1 MTQIEVATA
10 PTGDQATTVLYTEPA
25 VGVVR
30 IILDRPAKGNAQ
42 DTQMTYDINDALMRA
57 AHDDAV
63 KVIILGGVG
72 KHFSTGHDL
81 KDHGHDKVVQAS
93 ARMGVYGNID
103 TANIAGYYAWEREVY
118 LDACRRWRSI
128 PKPVIAEVHGA
139 CFGGGLMLAWIAD
152 LIIADDDAT
161 FCDPVVNIGVNGVE
175 FFAHAWELGARKAK
189 EMLFTA
195 DTWSAEEAK
204 QWGMVNHVT
213 PRAELEDFTLALALK
228 IAEKPMFALKMVKE
242 SVNASVD
249 SQGQT
254 DAIDKAFLYHQL
266 CHAHNRVEF
275 GGVLDPGGL
284 PETIL
289 KSGELSTLVAG
300 TCT

>member
-1 MTQIEVATA
+1 MTAQPSTVQYTVPA
-10 PTGDQATTVLYTEPA
+10 PGIA
-25 VGVVR
+25 R
-30 IILDRPAKGNAQ
+30 ILLDRPTKGNAQ
-42 DTQMTYDINDALMRA
+42 DTQMTYDINGALMKA
-57 AHDDAV
+57 AHDDGI
-63 KVIILGGVG
+63 KVIILGGNG

-81 KDHGHDKVVQAS
+81 KDHGHDSVVQAS
-93 ARMGVYGNID
+93 ERMGVYGDID
-103 TANIAGYYAWEREVY
+103 TANVAGYYAWEREVY

-152 LIIADDDAT
+152 IIIASDDA
-161 FCDPVVNIGVNGVE
+161 FFSDPVVNIGANGVE

-195 DTWSAEEAK
+195 DSWTAAEAK
-204 QWGMVNHVT
+204 QCGMVNHVV
-213 PRAELEDFTLALALK
+213 PRADLEDFTMAMAQK
-228 IAEKPMFALKMVKE
+228 IAKKPTFALKMVKE
-242 SVNASVD
+242 SVNASID

-275 GGVLDPGGL
+275 GGVLDPSGL
-284 PETIL
+284 PETVL
-289 KSGELSTLVAG
+289 KSGDLSTLVAG
-300 TCT
+300 TRGR